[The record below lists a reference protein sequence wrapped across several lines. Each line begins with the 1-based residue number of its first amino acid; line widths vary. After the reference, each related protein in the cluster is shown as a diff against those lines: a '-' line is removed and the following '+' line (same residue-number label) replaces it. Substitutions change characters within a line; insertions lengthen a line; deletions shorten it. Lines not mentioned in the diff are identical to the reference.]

1 MRFIYLMI
9 VLGFP
14 LFDLFAT
21 VHLARWT
28 GIPAWA
34 WVGLPLVAGFL
45 LLRNERLAFRARTI
59 AALHGEQAALRE
71 LFDSGR
77 KVLAGF
83 LLLLPGVISDVLALA
98 LLALPLNVGRS
109 GYVPRA
115 AAAGRSP
122 IDGEYRRMP

>member
-1 MRFIYLMI
+1 MRIVYLMI

>member
-1 MRFIYLMI
+1 MRIVYLMI

-122 IDGEYRRMP
+122 IDGEFRRMP